1 MRFLYHKIA
10 SLPRLAWC
18 AVMHRSRDV
27 IDVFHGPWVEVRDCF
42 FVEGAWE
49 GKFSDGGFDQSYLFM
64 GSGGKT
70 RDNEVVFCTPCHVHE
85 RLHIFQTGLKL
96 FVSPSLAFVL
106 TMSHLKL
113 DVNYI
118 HYQVDL
124 LNMLFRMAN
133 HVGTI
138 PIENGKRIKIYH
150 YRNVVINNKLDIAVE
165 AKREPPE
172 FTDFANYKGF
182 LIKSLDS
189 IHKNANEKD
198 RHVKYSLLSTLS
210 SGYDSTACTAIATEI
225 GCQEVVTFRDARP
238 EKKRDIDDSGEKIGE
253 KLGVQ
258 VKEYDRLEVLNKKGM
273 PEAEFVAC
281 GDLGQDFHF
290 AAFENDLNKK
300 ILIVGCHG
308 DGVWDRLL
316 TKPVKKDIIRPDAA
330 GSSLIE
336 FKFRVGFIYVPLV
349 YFGCLSLPSIYRIS
363 NSEEMKPWFVK
374 GRYDRPIARRIVEE
388 KGVDRHLFGQS
399 KKATTILLNRH
410 DSMLSRMNPNSAESF
425 EEFYQ
430 NNKNKRNRLK
440 QALYDFMFSLWKMH
454 RCIFWRFD
462 AAFRR
467 LHIPVKVP
475 CAIPDRF
482 THCSGRPSFLV
493 HWGISRIERH
503 YEIFPDSHEDKRTS
517 STKQ

>member
-1 MRFLYHKIA
+1 
-10 SLPRLAWC
+10 
-18 AVMHRSRDV
+18 MHQNRDV
-27 IDVFHGPWVEVRDCF
+27 VDVFHGPWVEVRDSF

-49 GKFSDGGFDQSYLFM
+49 GKFSDGSFDQSYLLM
-64 GSGGKT
+64 GSGGRT

-85 RLHIFQTGLKL
+85 RLHIIQTGLKL

-113 DVNYI
+113 DINYV
-118 HYQVDL
+118 HYQLDL
-124 LNMLFRMAN
+124 FKMAKRMAN

-138 PIENGKRIKIYH
+138 PIENGKMVKIYH

-165 AKREPPE
+165 DKPEPPE
-172 FTDFANYKGF
+172 FTDFADYRGF
-182 LIKSLDS
+182 LFGSLND
-189 IHKNANEKD
+189 ICRNANHDD
-198 RHVKYSLLSTLS
+198 RQVRYSLLSAIS
-210 SGYDSTACTAIATEI
+210 SGYDSSACTAIAAEV
-225 GCQEVVTFRDARP
+225 GCQEAVTFRDARP
-238 EKKRDIDDSGEKIGE
+238 RPRKKRYIDDSGKKIGE
-253 KLGVQ
+253 KLGLQ

-273 PEAEFVAC
+273 PEAEFVTC
-281 GDLGQDFHF
+281 GYLGQDFHF

-300 ILIVGCHG
+300 VLIVGCHG
-308 DGVWDRLL
+308 DKVWDRLL
-316 TKPVKKDIIRPDAA
+316 TKPVKKDIILSESS

-363 NSEEMKPWFVK
+363 NSEEMKPWSVK
-374 GRYDRPIARRIVEE
+374 GRYDRPIPRRIVEE

-425 EEFYQ
+425 EKFYQ

-440 QALYDFMFSLWKMH
+440 QALYDFMFFLWKMH
-454 RCIFWRFD
+454 RCIFWRFN

-475 CAIPDRF
+475 CAIPYRF
-482 THCSGRPSFLV
+482 TQCPGRPSFLV
-493 HWGISRIERH
+493 HWGISQIESRF
-503 YEIFPDSHEDKRTS
+503 EIFPDFHEDD
-517 STKQ
+517 

>member
-18 AVMHRSRDV
+18 AVMHRNQDV

-49 GKFSDGGFDQSYLFM
+49 GKFSDGGFDQSYLLM
-64 GSGGKT
+64 GSGGRT

-85 RLHIFQTGLKL
+85 RLHVIQTGLKL

-106 TMSHLKL
+106 TMAHLKL
-113 DVNYI
+113 DENYI

-124 LNMLFRMAN
+124 LNMLFKMAN
-133 HVGTI
+133 HVGSI
-138 PIENGKRIKIYH
+138 PTKDGERINIYH
-150 YRNVVINNKLDIAVE
+150 YRNVAINGKLNITVE
-165 AKREPPE
+165 AKPEPPE

-182 LIKSLDS
+182 LIRSLDS

-308 DGVWDRLL
+308 DKVWDRLL
-316 TKPVKKDIIRPDAA
+316 TKPVKKDIILSEAS

-336 FKFRVGFIYVPLV
+336 FKFRVGFIYVPLA
-349 YFGCLSLPSIYRIS
+349 YFGCLSLPSIHRIS
-363 NSEEMKPWFVK
+363 NSEEMKPWSVK
-374 GRYDRPIARRIVEE
+374 GRYDRPIARRIAEE
-388 KGVDRHLFGQS
+388 KGVGRYLFGQS

-410 DSMLSRMNPNSAESF
+410 DSMLSGMNPNSAESF

-430 NNKNKRNRLK
+430 NNKNKRNRIK

-482 THCSGRPSFLV
+482 TQCPGRPSFLV
-493 HWGISRIERH
+493 HWGISQIESR

-517 STKQ
+517 STK